1 MDKTTQ
7 GMSAHTPGPWPS
19 PTSGVVYFPSG
30 GGRVLATFEPDR
42 FERTWERAK
51 DVPQMNAARAV
62 ACLNACEGIA
72 DPGVVREWMMRN
84 AESLKW
90 APGGVMELAQESAS
104 LRAQRDELLA
114 ALRRVVEHAPEFA
127 PTPEHYDDDEREIAW
142 TNGHN
147 VAAWEAAN
155 IARAAIAR
163 AEGAQ

>member
-1 MDKTTQ
+1 
-7 GMSAHTPGPWPS
+7 MSTKHQPGPWRVEYYGAGDQIDACEIMAGGYYIAKIHEWSS
-19 PTSGVVYFPSG
+19 PDPQCSG
-30 GGRVLATFEPDR
+30 RAATADR
-42 FERTWERAK
+42 I
-51 DVPQMNAARAV
+51 V
-62 ACLNACEGIA
+62 ACVNACEGIA
-72 DPGVVREWMMRN
+72 DP
-84 AESLKW
+84 
-90 APGGVMELAQESAS
+90 AS

-147 VAAWEAAN
+147 VAAWDAAN